1 MKKLFAV
8 ALAALMIAGMFA
20 GCSGS
25 GSSETTAAP
34 AETTAAPETAVET
47 TAAAETAAA
56 ETAAASMTLEA
67 GKLLMS
73 TNAAFPPY
81 EMTTDDGGFAGI
93 DVEIAGAIAEKLGL
107 ELEILDMDFDA
118 ALLAVQQNKSDIVM
132 AGVSVTD
139 DRLLVMNFSDTYTTA
154 VQVIIVKEG
163 SEVTADTLGDY
174 MIGTQRGTTG
184 NIYCTDDY
192 GDDHVLAYDNGATAV
207 QALMNGQVDA
217 VVIDSA
223 PAEEFVAANPGLA
236 ILETEYVTEEY
247 AIGMNKSNTALLD
260 AVNAAL
266 EELTADGTVQA
277 IIDKY
282 ISAK

>member
-56 ETAAASMTLEA
+56 SMTLEA

-81 EMTTDDGGFAGI
+81 EMTTYDGGFAGI

-266 EELTADGTVQA
+266 QELTADGTIQA

>member
-47 TAAAETAAA
+47 TAAA

-223 PAEEFVAANPGLA
+223 PAQEFVAANPGLT